1 MNIFE
6 AIITKQLNTD
16 VNEENIRY
24 GKWMIVQCNNRK
36 KKLLIKRILRWKI
49 KRKLLMVIW
58 LLKKEISL
66 NWEKILRPDLKH
78 WQSLISLQNLM
89 IMLIMV
95 TVQKVFLQLVV
106 GGSSSL
112 HAKNGAKESAKKGL
126 GASKHPTHVAQSD
139 PKVA

>member
-1 MNIFE
+1 
-6 AIITKQLNTD
+6 
-16 VNEENIRY
+16 
-24 GKWMIVQCNNRK
+24 
-36 KKLLIKRILRWKI
+36 
-49 KRKLLMVIW
+49 MVIW

-66 NWEKILRPDLKH
+66 NREKILRPDLKH
-78 WQSLISLQNLM
+78 WQSLISLQM

-112 HAKNGAKESAKKGL
+112 HAKNGAKESTKKGL